1 MNVTEQLA
9 DATRRWAQ
17 AKAKVAEAEQEMLEL
32 SKAVEPE
39 DEPLSGDARIE
50 RCRNAIKAERERR
63 CWSQQ
68 KLGLALGFSPGTAQA
83 RVSQIENGYRELAMG
98 LFERIADAFGL
109 TPAQLEATFSATP
122 APPTP
127 PKLSRRKQRIVEALR
142 RSSIP
147 LTIGVVADRAQ
158 CTTSDAYA
166 DLLDLMNDR
175 VVVAMNGGYVLK
187 EQLARGVTRSEAA

>member
-39 DEPLSGDARIE
+39 DELLSSDARIE
-50 RCRNAIKAERERR
+50 RCRNAIKAEREKRG
-63 CWSQQ
+63 WSQQ
-68 KLGLALGFSPGTAQA
+68 KLGLELGYRPSAAQA
-83 RVSQIENGYRELAMG
+83 RVSQIENGWRALTTEIFVRVA
-98 LFERIADAFGL
+98 EVFGL
-109 TPAQLEATFSATP
+109 TPAQLESTFSET
-122 APPTP
+122 PTP
-127 PKLSRRKQRIVEALR
+127 PMSPNMSRRKQRIIDALR

-158 CTTSDAYA
+158 CTTSEAYA
-166 DLLDLMNDR
+166 GLVDLVNDG
-175 VVVAMNGGYVLK
+175 VIVMANGGYVLK
-187 EQLARGVTRSEAA
+187 ERLGAKRPEAA